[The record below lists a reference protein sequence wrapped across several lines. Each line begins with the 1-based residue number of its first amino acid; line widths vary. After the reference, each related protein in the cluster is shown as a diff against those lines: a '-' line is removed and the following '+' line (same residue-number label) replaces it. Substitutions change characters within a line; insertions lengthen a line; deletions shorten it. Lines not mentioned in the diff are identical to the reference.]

1 MTKELENLQKKILN
15 FRNARD
21 WKQFHDP
28 KNLAEALSIE
38 AGELLENFLWKTT
51 EQSRKLTEEELKNVK
66 EELSDIF
73 IFLTYLCDE
82 YKIDLLG
89 EVKKKIEINEAKYPV
104 DKAKGSSKK
113 YTDL

>member
-1 MTKELENLQKKILN
+1 MAELQSIQEKIIA
-15 FRNARD
+15 FRNERD
-21 WKQFHDP
+21 WAQFHDP

-51 EQSRKLTEEELKNVK
+51 EQSRKLSPEELKNVK
-66 EELSDIF
+66 EEMADIF

-82 YKIDLLG
+82 YKIDLLD
-89 EVKKKIEINEAKYPV
+89 EVTKKMDINEAKYPV

-113 YTDL
+113 YTEL